1 MVDKA
6 EVVSTQS
13 ILEHVDSPNDLKKL
27 TIDEL
32 KFLAEEVREKI
43 ISSVSKTGGHLG
55 AGLGVVELSIAIHHV
70 FDTPNDKLIWDVGH
84 QCYPHK
90 ILTGRKKEIE
100 KVRQEDGISG
110 FTKRSESKYDPFG
123 AGHSSTSISAGL
135 GMAVA
140 RDLQCKDNHVICV
153 IGDGS
158 MSAGMAFEAMNNAG
172 SQNSRLVVIL
182 NDNDMSIA
190 PPVGALSSYLTRLIS
205 SRPYMTLRQMAMG
218 VASKFPKAVERT
230 AKKAEEYARTLVAGS
245 GGLFEELGFYYVGPV
260 DGHNLDDLTT
270 ILGNIKDFE
279 DARPILLHVVT
290 QKGKGYKPAEEQP
303 SKYHGV
309 GRFDVESGEIVTD
322 SDANITYTSTFSQC
336 LIDEAKKDDA
346 IVAITAAMP
355 SGTGLDKFAKEF
367 PTRMFDV
374 GIAEQHAI
382 TFAAGLAADGVKPF
396 VAMYSSFLQRAYDQ
410 LLHDVVL
417 QNLPVRFAIDRGGFV
432 GNDGA
437 THHGVFDIA
446 LTANLPNLV
455 AMAPSSQQELAD
467 MVATAASYNDGP
479 SMLRYPKGSGLTDN
493 LIQGRIIEIGKGKI
507 ISEGSKIAVLNLGAR
522 LPAVLTSANELL
534 EHGVKL
540 TVVDARFIAPI
551 DTALIDELAKNHEY
565 LVVIEEGVKCGF
577 GASVMQYLSDN
588 AYLDSGK
595 LKVRCFNIEDPFI
608 EQASMDRQYEMA
620 RLDAKNI
627 TSRILTL
634 LNRKKLSAV
643 S

>member
-1 MVDKA
+1 MVDKT
-6 EVVSTQS
+6 EVKIEPV
-13 ILEHVDSPNDLKKL
+13 LEHINSPKDLKNL
-27 TIDEL
+27 SIAEMEV
-32 KFLAEEVREKI
+32 LAEEVREKI

-55 AGLGVVELSIAIHHV
+55 AGLGVVELSIAIHHI
-70 FDTPNDKLIWDVGH
+70 FNTPSDKLIWDVGH

-90 ILTGRKKEIE
+90 ILTGRKEEIA

-110 FTKRSESKYDPFG
+110 FTKRSESEYDPFG

-140 RDLQCKDNHVICV
+140 RDLQGKDNHVICV

-172 SQNSRLVVIL
+172 SQGSRLVVIL

-205 SRPYMTLRQMAMG
+205 SRPYMTLRQMAIG
-218 VASKFPKAVERT
+218 VAAKFPKAVERT

-270 ILGNIKDFE
+270 ILGNIRDFE

-322 SDANITYTSTFSQC
+322 SDANITYTATFAQS
-336 LIDEAKKDDA
+336 LIEEAKKDDA

-355 SGTGLDKFAKEF
+355 AGTGLDKFAKEF

-382 TFAAGLAADGVKPF
+382 TFAAGLAADGCKPF
-396 VAMYSSFLQRAYDQ
+396 VALYSSFLQRAYDQ

-417 QNLPVRFAIDRGGFV
+417 QKLPVRFAIDRGGFV

-467 MVATAASYNDGP
+467 MVATAAAYNDGP
-479 SMLRYPKGSGLTDN
+479 TMFRYPKGSGLTES
-493 LIQGRIIEIGKGKI
+493 LTQGKIIEIGKGKV
-507 ISEGSKIAVLNLGAR
+507 ISEGNKIAVLNLGAR
-522 LPAVLTSANELL
+522 LPAILTSVNELA
-534 EHGVKL
+534 EHGVKP
-540 TVVDARFIAPI
+540 TVADARFITPI

-588 AYLDSGK
+588 GYLDNGK

-608 EQASMDRQYEMA
+608 EQASMERQYELA
-620 RLDAKNI
+620 GLDAKNI
-627 TSRILTL
+627 TSRILTF